1 MRLLRLA
8 KGSIF
13 STVFL
18 LLWMSGAVFPL
29 EQGALAAEVP
39 ALEAA
44 ETAAEGAVV
53 AAAEPAHYWYWRG
66 YADEDDRDYD
76 HGRRYRDWRPY
87 SVEWYGLHNGEGGFG
102 FKYEF
107 YPGALLTFNQDR
119 MWPDG
124 NFWFSAGLNYRVPR
138 NFLFWSFYGGG
149 GVTFRRWEG
158 TAAPY
163 FVTGTQVW
171 FFFSEYQFML
181 DDART
186 NLARSGIRFRF

>member
-1 MRLLRLA
+1 MKLLRPA
-8 KGSIF
+8 KSSVF

-18 LLWMSGAVFPL
+18 LLLTIGAVLPP
-29 EQGALAAEVP
+29 EQGVL
-39 ALEAA
+39 
-44 ETAAEGAVV
+44 
-53 AAAEPAHYWYWRG
+53 AAAEPAHHWYWRG
-66 YADEDDRDYD
+66 YTDEDEHDYD
-76 HGRRYRDWRPY
+76 HSRRYRDWRRY
-87 SVEWYGLHNGEGGFG
+87 SVEWYGLSNGEGGFG
-102 FKYEF
+102 LKYEF

-119 MWPDG
+119 VWPGG

-149 GVTFRRWEG
+149 GVTFRRWEE

-163 FVTGTQVW
+163 LVTGTQIW

-186 NLARSGIRFRF
+186 DLARSGIRFRF